1 MKNTLY
7 GALLSAFPGGAFWLL
22 FLFFVCFFGIHI
34 VRLAKIGW
42 QYRKGAPKPAPKA
55 APAKK
60 TAAKPSAAGAGA
72 ADSASPARARLL
84 HRGAQAQAPAR
95 DLFDTPRNPLQITR
109 RVLCGRGLS
118 LQEGILKKG
127 QSVRPTQ
134 PCPRDI
140 IENREM
146 PSRKNAV
153 KAADAGAPPFAASR
167 RFRIH
172 SAVIYPLRLPRSD
185 RRTFR
190 DCRRPPKAVRDDKRA
205 WFRR

>member
-55 APAKK
+55 EEKPRPRAP
-60 TAAKPSAAGAGA
+60 AAGAGA

-84 HRGAQAQAPAR
+84 HRGTQAQAPAR
-95 DLFDTPRNPLQITR
+95 DLFDAPRNPLQIAR
-109 RVLCGRGLS
+109 RVLCDRGLS

-140 IENREM
+140 IKNREM

-190 DCRRPPKAVRDDKRA
+190 DCRRPPKAVRDDKRDG
-205 WFRR
+205 FRR